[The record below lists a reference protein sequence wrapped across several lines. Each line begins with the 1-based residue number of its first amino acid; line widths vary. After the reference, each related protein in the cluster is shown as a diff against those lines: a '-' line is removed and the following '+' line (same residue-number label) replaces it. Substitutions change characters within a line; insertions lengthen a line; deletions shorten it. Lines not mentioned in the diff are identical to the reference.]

1 MTTTSLEEPHLN
13 LLRLCY
19 EPKLRDIA
27 RALMDPPRGITQIR
41 GRLCSY
47 NGYKKVDKSR
57 VSAVGLLKYHY
68 KYAYYDCERYKWVI
82 YCSVDVCNYHTA
94 PFNKPGNYWIYFTP
108 ERRPP
113 HEFLWDRRV
122 SAETTWLIANY
133 RRLNSVVV
141 DLSFE
146 TT

>member
-13 LLRLCY
+13 LLRLYY

-57 VSAVGLLKYHY
+57 VSAVGLLRYHY
-68 KYAYYDCERYKWVI
+68 KYAYYDCERYHWII

-94 PFNKPGNYWIYFTP
+94 PFNKPGNLTEYISHLNDDHLMSFYEIGESLLKLLDLLP
-108 ERRPP
+108 
-113 HEFLWDRRV
+113 
-122 SAETTWLIANY
+122 TT
-133 RRLNSVVV
+133 
-141 DLSFE
+141 DD
-146 TT
+146 